1 MAEIGFVGLGKMG
14 GNMVT
19 RLRRAGHRVA
29 VSDVSA
35 DRVREVAQETGAVAT
50 GSLAELVQS
59 LAPPRAVWV
68 MVPAGAPTEQVVREV
83 GKLLAKGDVLVDGGN
98 SNYKDSQTRAKDL
111 ATRGIHFVDVGT
123 SGGVWGLENGYCM
136 MTGGDAEGM
145 ERLRPILDA
154 LAPPNGWLHVGPAG
168 AGHFCKMVHNG
179 IEYGLMQAYAEGF
192 EILRASGFGYDL
204 AKVAHLWNQG
214 SVVRSWLCE
223 LAALAFAH
231 DPDLASIRGYV
242 DDSGEG
248 RWTLEEAMAR
258 SVPAPVLSLSLQMRY
273 LSRQEESF
281 AAKVCAAL
289 RNEFGGHVVKKA

>member
-50 GSLAELVQS
+50 ASLAELVQC

-83 GKLLAKGDVLVDGGN
+83 GKLLAKGDVLADGGN
-98 SNYKDSQTRAKDL
+98 SNYKDSQTRARDL
-111 ATRGIHFVDVGT
+111 GARGIHFVDVGT

-136 MTGGDAEGM
+136 MTGGTAEGM
-145 ERLRPILDA
+145 ERLRPILDV
-154 LAPPNGWLHVGPAG
+154 LAPPDGWLHVGPSG

-204 AKVAHLWNQG
+204 AKVSHLWNQG

-223 LAALAFAH
+223 LAALAFAR
-231 DPDLASIRGYV
+231 DPDLANIRGYV
-242 DDSGEG
+242 EDSGEG
-248 RWTLEEAMAR
+248 RWTVEEAIER
-258 SVPAPVLSLSLQMRY
+258 SVPAPVLSLSLQMRF
-273 LSRQEESF
+273 LSRQEDSF

-289 RNEFGGHVVKKA
+289 RNEFGGHALKKA